1 MNKSAGSQS
10 GATLF
15 ASLKRR
21 TFSLGA
27 ANAFDYAMQFLLPVV
42 LVRFMAP
49 EAFGQYRLLW
59 LAIMTVMVL
68 VPLNMPQTLYYF
80 LPRSKAPEKQLHVH
94 MTLLYLAG
102 AGLIGGL
109 AVSPWNPLLP
119 TSMQSLN
126 AYGVLIPALV
136 VLFATSSLLDL
147 LPTVEERVHWQAA
160 ITVTLSLLRTF
171 TLGWAAWQTGDVE
184 VLIWLLLAL
193 MLFKLLLL
201 LAYIARSHGL
211 GGSWFRRR
219 AFIDQF
225 HHAAPLGASGALYG
239 LRAQADQWVVASLYP
254 LANFAV
260 FSVATVLG
268 PMVNLFR
275 QSINHVFLPS
285 MSRLHASGNLAGMI
299 ELNNRANVMVA
310 TLVYPLLTFAFIF
323 AEEIVTLIYTQ
334 SYAGAAPVMRVYI
347 IGLLVFVVELTSI
360 MMLMRDGFFAL
371 RLNIFVLVGSVG
383 LSWLGAQQ
391 WGMAGAAL
399 GSTVAIYADRYVT
412 LRRIATRTGVPL
424 RALQDWPALAW
435 LLMISVLAGG
445 VAWLVVGGQGLVAN
459 RAERLLGGAVILAT
473 LYGVLWG
480 ISAQARQQRLLARDH
495 HINH

>member
-1 MNKSAGSQS
+1 MTDSRS

-15 ASLKRR
+15 AALKRR
-21 TFSLGA
+21 AFSLGA

-80 LPRSKAPEKQLHVH
+80 LPRSNAPEKQLHVH

-109 AVSPWNPLLP
+109 VVSPWNPLLP
-119 TSMQSLN
+119 ASMQSL
-126 AYGVLIPALV
+126 AQYGVLVPALV

-147 LPTVEERVHWQAA
+147 LPTVEERVHWQVA

-171 TLGWAAWQTGDVE
+171 TLGWAAWQTGDVQ
-184 VLIWLLLAL
+184 VLIWLLVAL
-193 MLFKLLLL
+193 MAFKLLLL

-211 GGSWFRRR
+211 NGAWFQRRE
-219 AFIDQF
+219 FVDQF
-225 HHAAPLGASGALYG
+225 RHAAPLGASGALYG
-239 LRAQADQWVVASLYP
+239 LRAQGDQWVVASLYP

-334 SYAGAAPVMRVYI
+334 AYAGAAPVMRVYI
-347 IGLLVFVVELTSI
+347 VGLLIFVVELTSI

-371 RLNIFVLVGSVG
+371 RLNIIVLVASVG
-383 LSWLGAQQ
+383 MSWLGAQQ
-391 WGMAGAAL
+391 WGMAGAAV
-399 GSTVAIYADRYVT
+399 GSTLAIYADRYVT
-412 LRRIATRTGVPL
+412 LRRIATRTSVPL
-424 RALQDWPALAW
+424 SALQNWRAMAW
-435 LLMISVLAGG
+435 LLTIAALAGG
-445 VAWLVVGGQGLVAN
+445 IAWLVVGRHTPMAN
-459 RAERLLGGAVILAT
+459 TAERLLGGAAVLAT
-473 LYGVLWG
+473 VYGVLWG
-480 ISAQARQQRLLARDH
+480 ISAQARQQHLIARDH
-495 HINH
+495 HINL